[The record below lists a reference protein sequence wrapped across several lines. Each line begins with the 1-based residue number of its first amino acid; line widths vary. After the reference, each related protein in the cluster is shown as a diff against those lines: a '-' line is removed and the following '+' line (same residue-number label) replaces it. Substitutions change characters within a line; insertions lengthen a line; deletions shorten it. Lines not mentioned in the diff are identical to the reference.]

1 METQETPG
9 AVLAVDES
17 LDVSQDDNHDAND
30 DSDDEDYVYSLEDS
44 GASGY
49 NTTKYNHAIREIMG
63 CGVSDRHGARVV
75 NGVIMDL
82 VAMGKLQFDE
92 TLLVTKSKVQYQKGS
107 ISKAIIKQHEE
118 DVTGLKSIGF
128 DGKKSRTCQEHS
140 QKIVQD
146 KQTVIC
152 NITRKY
158 VSSFIPEDGTGEE
171 CASGVI
177 EVSCFSCFFSLNIYP
192 FSTFLL

>member
-82 VAMGKLQFDE
+82 VALGKLQFDE
-92 TLLVTKSKVQYQKGS
+92 TLLVTKSKVTYQKGS
-107 ISKAIIKQHEE
+107 VSKAIIKQHEE

-152 NITRKY
+152 NVTRKY

-171 CASGVI
+171 CANGVI
-177 EVSCFSCFFSLNIYP
+177 EVSCFHCIFSLNIYP
-192 FSTFLL
+192 LNILF